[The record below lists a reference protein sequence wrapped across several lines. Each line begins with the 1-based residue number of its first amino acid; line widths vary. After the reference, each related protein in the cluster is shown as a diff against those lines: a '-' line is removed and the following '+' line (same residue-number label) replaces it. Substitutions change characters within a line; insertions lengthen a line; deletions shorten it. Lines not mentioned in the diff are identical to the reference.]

1 MQLFQNKKLTDSAL
15 KFILLSPKDKKL
27 ALAQAICNNFVAGFI
42 LLWILPMKRE
52 GELHIA
58 FLTWS

>member
-15 KFILLSPKDKKL
+15 KFTLLSPKDKKL

-42 LLWILPMKRE
+42 LL
-52 GELHIA
+52 
-58 FLTWS
+58 